1 MEKPNVVLKKVK
13 HFQGLDGYGLNAEVY
28 INGVYCT
35 FVIDEG
41 NGGCLDYQH
50 NFRLGSDNHN
60 AMIKERIKLLEDYI
74 ATLPDIVS
82 SLGGDEPF
90 TYKQDL
96 DSYIN
101 QLVDDMENAK
111 EKAKF
116 EKKKVKLFETAIV
129 FGIPDS
135 DKYQFMKFKN
145 PINDYQTAEAKSYL
159 QAKVKSIALT
169 YCKNGIEILNTNLK
183 PLGITY

>member
-1 MEKPNVVLKKVK
+1 
-13 HFQGLDGYGLNAEVY
+13 
-28 INGVYCT
+28 
-35 FVIDEG
+35 
-41 NGGCLDYQH
+41 
-50 NFRLGSDNHN
+50 
-60 AMIKERIKLLEDYI
+60 
-74 ATLPDIVS
+74 
-82 SLGGDEPF
+82 
-90 TYKQDL
+90 
-96 DSYIN
+96 
-101 QLVDDMENAK
+101 
-111 EKAKF
+111 
-116 EKKKVKLFETAIV
+116 V